1 MAGHSTWIVPAPM
14 VRISRSGSDVVPR
27 LWILNRLIWIAWRN
41 RWWWNGGTHWRQTL
55 DYTGLSV
62 HSVHSHPEISKN
74 ELGCPIIGRS
84 IFHDLSKYRFQD
96 EVFSHKK
103 HLKVAEE
110 SWTSMCHTFRLVKA
124 FADNSSHVHVSQ
136 IRRLDQ
142 KSNIFFVCVRHFV
155 SCQTLLRKAMRDVET
170 TPRTIHDSIL
180 ESTVSIASRLFQN
193 SFSWI

>member
-14 VRISRSGSDVVPR
+14 VRRCSTALNSESLD
-27 LWILNRLIWIAWRN
+27 LNRLKKPMVVEL
-41 RWWWNGGTHWRQTL
+41 T
-55 DYTGLSV
+55 
-62 HSVHSHPEISKN
+62 VHSHPNISKN

-96 EVFSHKK
+96 KVFSHKK

-142 KSNIFFVCVRHFV
+142 KSNIFFVCVRHFM

-193 SFSWI
+193 SFPWI